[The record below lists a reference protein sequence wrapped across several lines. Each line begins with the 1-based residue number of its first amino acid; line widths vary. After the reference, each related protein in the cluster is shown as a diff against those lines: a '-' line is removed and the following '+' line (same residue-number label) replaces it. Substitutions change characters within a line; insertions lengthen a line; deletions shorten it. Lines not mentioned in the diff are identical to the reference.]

1 MRRVA
6 VVALVGLLI
15 AALAPTGG
23 TKEARLALA
32 RVRVDSAD
40 QAAFLL
46 THFDETHNHH
56 HGLVELLLWPGDEE
70 RLRAAGIDYE
80 IVVEDVVA
88 RDLEDAST
96 PSDAVAMP
104 GPDRKDYRRL
114 SGYVS
119 EMKKLATRHPSLVRV
134 MKLHHKTLEGRNVF
148 GVEISARVRRDDG
161 RPTFY
166 VDGVH
171 HAREWPAAEYPMIF
185 AHYLTERFGHNRRVT
200 SLLRRL
206 RVVIVPVVN
215 VDGFD
220 YSRESL
226 VDGQGLETYPLSIA
240 GLEAYWRKNRRS
252 ASGATAPVAHK
263 NPDAY
268 GVDPNRNYSY
278 AWGDDGGG
286 SSGTH
291 VDQTYRGHAPFSEPE
306 TRNVRRLI
314 LGRHVTGVI
323 TNHTYG
329 DLVLRPWGHTA
340 KDSPDERILAP
351 LGARLARAMG
361 GYTNQKGIGLYA
373 TTGTT
378 DDWAYAAT
386 SALGYTFEHGAAFHP
401 PYASSVGKDFKGVL
415 RAYMIMARAAANPHL
430 HGVISGRIVGPGGQ
444 PATAKL
450 RLTKR
455 FRTPLGH
462 GNPSGRRFV
471 VERLVTSMR
480 SGRNGGFLWHVNP
493 STRPIVAS
501 EGGGESYT
509 LVVVA
514 RTGCRTLRVRVGRG
528 ERVRLGTI
536 RLDGLCAASL
546 TEVAESDQLPLPR
559 QSS

>member
-1 MRRVA
+1 MRRMG
-6 VVALVGLLI
+6 VVALVCLLI

-23 TKEARLALA
+23 TDEARLALV
-32 RVRVDSAD
+32 RVRVTSAD

-56 HGLVELLLWPGDEE
+56 HWFVELLLWPGDEE

-80 IVVEDVVA
+80 VVVEDVVA
-88 RDLEDAST
+88 RDLEEAST
-96 PSDAVAMP
+96 PSDAVALP

-119 EMKKLATRHPSLVRV
+119 EMKKLAKKHPSLARV
-134 MKLHHKTLEGRNVF
+134 MKLNHKTLEGRNVF
-148 GVEISARVRRDDG
+148 GIEISARVRREDG

-185 AHYLTERFGHNRRVT
+185 AHYLTERFGRNRQVT

-252 ASGATAPVAHK
+252 ASGATAPVARK

-291 VDQTYRGHAPFSEPE
+291 VDQTYRGNAPFSEPE
-306 TRNVRRLI
+306 TRNVRKLV
-314 LGRHVTGVI
+314 LSRHVTGVI

-329 DLVLRPWGHTA
+329 DLVLRPWGHTT

-361 GYTNQKGIGLYA
+361 GYANEKGIGLYA

-415 RAYMIMARAAANPHL
+415 RAYMIMARAAANSHL
-430 HGVISGRIVGPGGQ
+430 HGVISGRVVSPRGRPVN
-444 PATAKL
+444 ARL

-455 FRTPLGH
+455 FKTPLGRR
-462 GNPSGRRFV
+462 NPSGRRFV
-471 VERLVTSMR
+471 VERLATSMQ
-480 SGRNGGFLWHVNP
+480 SGRNGGFVWHVNP

-501 EGGGESYT
+501 KGPRESYT
-509 LVVVA
+509 LEVA
-514 RTGCRTLRVRVGRG
+514 SRAGCRSLHVRVGRG
-528 ERVRLGTI
+528 QRVSLGPI
-536 RLDGLCAASL
+536 RLDDPCPASL
-546 TEVAESDQLPLPR
+546 TEIAESDPLPLP
-559 QSS
+559 

>member
-1 MRRVA
+1 MRRMA
-6 VVALVGLLI
+6 VVALVCLLI

-23 TKEARLALA
+23 TKGAQLALV
-32 RVRVDSAD
+32 RVRVVSAD

-56 HGLVELLLWPGDEE
+56 DGFVELLAWPGDEE

-80 IVVEDVVA
+80 VVVEDVVA
-88 RDLEDAST
+88 RDLADAST
-96 PSDAVAMP
+96 PSEAVAMP

-119 EMKKLATRHPSLVRV
+119 EMKKLAKKHPSLVRV
-134 MKLHHKTLEGRNVF
+134 LKLQHKTLEGRSVF
-148 GVEISARVRRDDG
+148 GIEISARVRRDDG

-185 AHYLTERFGHNRRVT
+185 AHYLAKRFGGNGRVT
-200 SLLRRL
+200 SLLKRL

-252 ASGATAPVAHK
+252 ASGATAPVARK

-291 VDQTYRGHAPFSEPE
+291 ADQTYRGDAPFSEPE
-306 TRNVRRLI
+306 TRNIRKLI

-340 KDSPDERILAP
+340 KDSADERILAP

-361 GYTNQKGIGLYA
+361 GYANEKGIGLYA

-430 HGVISGRIVGPGGQ
+430 HGVISGRVVSPEGRPVR
-444 PATAKL
+444 AKL
-450 RLTKR
+450 LLTKR
-455 FRTPLGH
+455 FRTPLGR

-471 VERLVTSMR
+471 VERLAASMR
-480 SGRNGGFLWHVNP
+480 SGRNGSFVWHVNP
-493 STRPIVAS
+493 STRPIVA
-501 EGGGESYT
+501 GGRESYT
-509 LVVVA
+509 LTIA
-514 RTGCRTLRVRVGRG
+514 SRAGCRTLDATLDRGERLNLGPIRLRNVCRVRVDKVG
-528 ERVRLGTI
+528 EA
-536 RLDGLCAASL
+536 DP
-546 TEVAESDQLPLPR
+546 LPLP
-559 QSS
+559 

>member
-1 MRRVA
+1 
-6 VVALVGLLI
+6 
-15 AALAPTGG
+15 
-23 TKEARLALA
+23 
-32 RVRVDSAD
+32 
-40 QAAFLL
+40 
-46 THFDETHNHH
+46 
-56 HGLVELLLWPGDEE
+56 
-70 RLRAAGIDYE
+70 
-80 IVVEDVVA
+80 
-88 RDLEDAST
+88 
-96 PSDAVAMP
+96 MP
-104 GPDRKDYRRL
+104 GPNRRDYRRL
-114 SGYVS
+114 SDYLS
-119 EMKKLATRHPSLVRV
+119 EMRKLAKRHPSLVRV
-134 MKLHHKTLEGRNVF
+134 MKLHHKTLEVRRVF
-148 GVEISARVRRDDG
+148 GVEISARVGRDDG

-185 AHYLTERFGHNRRVT
+185 AHYLAERFGRNRRVT
-200 SLLRRL
+200 SLLKRL

-220 YSRESL
+220 YSRESF
-226 VDGQGLETYPLSIA
+226 VDGQGLETYPLSVA

-252 ASGATAPVAHK
+252 ASGATAPVARK

-291 VDQTYRGHAPFSEPE
+291 VDQTYRGDAPFSEPE
-306 TRNVRRLI
+306 TRNVRRLV
-314 LGRHVTGVI
+314 LSRHVTGVI

-361 GYTNQKGIGLYA
+361 GYANQKGIGLYA

-415 RAYMIMARAAANPHL
+415 RAYMIMARAAATPRL
-430 HGVISGRIVGPGGQ
+430 HGVISGRVVSPSGRPVN
-444 PATAKL
+444 ARL

-455 FRTPLGH
+455 FRTPLGR

-471 VERLVTSMR
+471 VERLATPCRPGVT
-480 SGRNGGFLWHVNP
+480 
-493 STRPIVAS
+493 
-501 EGGGESYT
+501 
-509 LVVVA
+509 
-514 RTGCRTLRVRVGRG
+514 
-528 ERVRLGTI
+528 
-536 RLDGLCAASL
+536 AASCG
-546 TEVAESDQLPLPR
+546 T
-559 QSS
+559 